1 MLSKNVFNLFFV
13 SFFFKLITNDNVFK
27 QILQICVL
35 QITQNNPSHSK
46 LLNIKNIVI
55 WIISEGFSCWS
66 KHAFMWRLQGIS
78 EDWFSEV
85 LTTPC

>member
-55 WIISEGFSCWS
+55 
-66 KHAFMWRLQGIS
+66 
-78 EDWFSEV
+78 
-85 LTTPC
+85 